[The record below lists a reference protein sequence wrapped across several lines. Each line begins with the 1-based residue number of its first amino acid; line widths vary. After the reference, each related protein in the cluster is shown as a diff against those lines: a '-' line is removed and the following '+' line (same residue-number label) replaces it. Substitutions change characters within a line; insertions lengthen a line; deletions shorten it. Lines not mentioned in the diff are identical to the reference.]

1 MYDVIG
7 DVHGHASRLEAL
19 LKKLGYWKRAG
30 VWRHPDRTVVFLGD
44 FVDRGPEQAEAVRI
58 ARSMVKDGEALAIM
72 GNHEFNAVS
81 FATPDPDHPGEF
93 LRPHSEKNRQQHR
106 AFLNQVGEGTA
117 QHAEIIDWF
126 RRLPLYLDL
135 DGLRAIHACWHP
147 AHLEQLGPYL
157 TQEGQLQSE
166 AWSEANRKGSPVY
179 EAIETLLKGLELPL
193 PTGRSFLD
201 KDGNERTN
209 IRVRWWDGEATTYRD
224 LALLP
229 EESRRT
235 LPAESVPEGLLPGYD
250 NEKPI
255 FFGHYWFTGRPSRL
269 TPHVACLDYSVVCP
283 PPAGKLVA
291 YRWDGEAEIMDRNF
305 VQV

>member
-7 DVHGHASRLEAL
+7 DVHGRASRLEAL
-19 LKKLGYWKRAG
+19 LKELGYQKRRGAWG
-30 VWRHPDRTVVFLGD
+30 HPTRKAIFVGD
-44 FVDRGPEQAEAVRI
+44 FVDRGPEQLETVQMAQ
-58 ARSMVKDGEALAIM
+58 SMVEEGTALAVM

-81 FATPDPDHPGEF
+81 FATPDPDNPGEY

-135 DGLRAIHACWHP
+135 DGLRVIHACWHP
-147 AHLEQLGPYL
+147 GHLEQLGPYL
-157 TQEGQLQSE
+157 TQESQLQSE
-166 AWSEANRKGSPVY
+166 TWPEANRKGSPVY

-209 IRVRWWDGEATTYRD
+209 IRVQWWDGEATTYRD

-229 EESRRT
+229 EEARRS
-235 LPAESVPEGLLPGYD
+235 LPADPVPAGLLPGYD
-250 NEKPI
+250 NEKPVL
-255 FFGHYWFTGRPSRL
+255 FGHYWLTGEPEPL
-269 TPHVACLDYSVVCP
+269 TPRVACLDYNVVQP
-283 PPAGKLVA
+283 PPVGKLVA
-291 YRWDGEAEIMDRNF
+291 YRWDGEAELTDRNF
-305 VQV
+305 KWV